1 MEGVLEWRVLPNLR
15 ISNNF
20 ANNYDDYYGGV
31 NNDNDDD
38 NDMIMIELMVRP
50 TNPSVLAE
58 GNRREGWELGKL

>member
-1 MEGVLEWRVLPNLR
+1 MLPNLR

-38 NDMIMIELMVRP
+38 NDAIMIELMVRP
-50 TNPSVLAE
+50 TNF
-58 GNRREGWELGKL
+58 